1 VALEII
7 WTKEAKSKL
16 TEIIAS
22 LGEYGNDQLLQ
33 RFSQQLDKKL
43 ELIKVHP
50 QLYQKSDRLEG
61 ARRCTIDK
69 YYSLLYSHDDIFI
82 YILTL
87 WNNRQ
92 NPE

>member
-7 WTKEAKSKL
+7 WTKEAKAKL

-22 LGEYGNDQLLQ
+22 LEEYGNDRLLQ

-43 ELIKVHP
+43 ELIKEHP

-61 ARRCTIDK
+61 TRRCTIDK
-69 YYSLLYSHDDIFI
+69 YHSLLYGHDSIFV
-82 YILTL
+82 YIITL
-87 WNNRQ
+87 WDNRQ
-92 NPE
+92 KPE